1 LATQKK
7 PMKIIINF
15 ILFFSLFFSSNTY
28 AQKTNTDSLLIA
40 KHTLINEFL
49 SLTDK
54 DVVAD
59 VGTGAGYSL
68 VPIAGANTNI
78 TFTVEDIDSTT
89 LNRKKL
95 MAQIKRFGNKAKI
108 EQFKIV
114 YGTETFTNLPS
125 VSFTK
130 VLMFD
135 VIHEISDK
143 KVMLNEIKRILQK
156 GGSLFIEEVLVYK
169 PAKKERH
176 CNYPFFTE
184 AAFKQLMLEN
194 KFTLKKEKISLDTGH
209 EKYMKLFEY
218 TVAD

>member
-1 LATQKK
+1 MKQNLFLILLA
-7 PMKIIINF
+7 F
-15 ILFFSLFFSSNTY
+15 CFFKQTTL
-28 AQKTNTDSLLIA
+28 AQKQNADSLLA
-40 KHTLINEFL
+40 TKHKLIYDFL
-49 SLTDK
+49 ALSEK

-59 VGTGAGYSL
+59 VGTSSGYSL
-68 VPIAGANTNI
+68 IPIAGANPTI
-78 TFTVEDIDSTT
+78 IFTVEDIDSST

-95 MAQIKRFGNKAKI
+95 IAQIKRFGNNANI

-114 YGTETFTNLPS
+114 YGTETSTNLPTA
-125 VSFTK
+125 SFTK

-135 VIHEISDK
+135 VVHEMSNRQT
-143 KVMLNEIKRILQK
+143 MLQDIKRIMQK

-184 AAFKQLMLEN
+184 AAFKQLMLDN
-194 KFTLKKEKISLDTGH
+194 KFILKKEKISLDTGH
-209 EKYMKLFEY
+209 KKYMKLFEF